1 MKSLRLGTWVALL
14 GLIFMPPG
22 VVAQVGDFDVSE
34 VAPGL
39 FVHQGRI
46 EPMSAEN
53 LGDIAN
59 VGFIVGKTCVAVVD
73 TGGSPQ
79 VGAALRDAIEVRTDK
94 PICYVINTHAHPD
107 HVLGNIAFAD
117 QRATFITHAD
127 YAQAL
132 GLRMQT
138 YLERFSMLYGKPLL
152 RNVIVPPDRA
162 VADTT
167 TLNLGNRLLKLTAL
181 PTGHT
186 NTDLIVFDVRTATLW
201 AGDTLF
207 VRHIP
212 VLDGSIKNWLGVM
225 ERLRELKA
233 ERAIPGHG
241 PKRVPWPGA
250 LSAQRRYLNTMAEAI
265 RRVIDRGGTIEEAID
280 SVGYAAREQWLLFD
294 EYHRRNVTA
303 AYAELEWE

>member
-59 VGFIVGKTCVAVVD
+59 IGFIVGKTCVAVVD

-107 HVLGNIAFAD
+107 HVLGNIAFAE
-117 QRATFITHAD
+117 QRPTFITHAD

-138 YLERFSMLYGKPLL
+138 YLERFSKLYGKPLL
-152 RNVIVPPDRA
+152 REVIVPPDRV

-212 VLDGSIKNWLGVM
+212 VLDGSIKNWLKVM
-225 ERLRELKA
+225 ERLRKLKA
-233 ERAIPGHG
+233 EWAIPGHG
-241 PKRVPWPGA
+241 PKRVSWPGA
-250 LSAQRRYLNTMAEAI
+250 LSAQRRYLNTMSEEI

-280 SVGYAAREQWLLFD
+280 TVGYAAREQWLLFD
-294 EYHRRNVTA
+294 EYHRRNITA

>member
-22 VVAQVGDFDVSE
+22 VVAQAGDFDVSE

-46 EPMSAEN
+46 EPMSAGN

-138 YLERFSMLYGKPLL
+138 YLERFSTLYGKPLL
-152 RNVIVPPDRA
+152 RDVIVPPDRA

-167 TLNLGNRLLKLTAL
+167 TLNLGNRVLKLTAL

-212 VLDGSIKNWLGVM
+212 VLDGSIKNWLEVM
-225 ERLRELKA
+225 ERLRKLKA

-265 RRVIDRGGTIEEAID
+265 RRVIDRGGTIEEATD

>member
-1 MKSLRLGTWVALL
+1 MKSLTLGTWVALL

-46 EPMSAEN
+46 EPMSAVN

-59 VGFIVGKTCVAVVD
+59 VGFIVGKNCVAVVD

-79 VGAALRDAIEVRTDK
+79 VGAALRDAIEARTDK

-138 YLERFSMLYGKPLL
+138 YLERFSTLYGKPLL
-152 RNVIVPPDRA
+152 RDVIVPPDRA
-162 VADTT
+162 VTATT
-167 TLNLGNRLLKLTAL
+167 TLNLGDRLLKLTAL

-212 VLDGSIKNWLGVM
+212 VLDGSIKNWLEVM
-225 ERLRELKA
+225 ERLRKLKA

-250 LSAQRRYLNTMAEAI
+250 LSAQRRYLSTMSEEI

>member
-1 MKSLRLGTWVALL
+1 MSQ
-14 GLIFMPPG
+14 G
-22 VVAQVGDFDVSE
+22 VVAELRDFEASE
-34 VAPGL
+34 VAPGV

-59 VGFIVGKTCVAVVD
+59 IGFIVGDRCVAVVD

-79 VGAALRDAIEVRTDK
+79 VGSALRAAIEARTDK
-94 PICYVINTHAHPD
+94 PVCYVINTHAHPD
-107 HVLGNIAFAD
+107 HVLGNIAFTD
-117 QRATFITHAD
+117 QRATLITHEN
-127 YAQAL
+127 YAEAL

-138 YLERFSMLYGKPLL
+138 YLERFSKLYGTPLS
-152 RNVIVPPDRA
+152 RDVIVPPDRT
-162 VADTT
+162 VADTAT
-167 TLNLGNRLLKLTAL
+167 INLGHRALKLTAL

-186 NTDLIVFDVRTATLW
+186 NTDLIVCDVRSATLW

-212 VLDGSIKNWLGVM
+212 VLDGSIKGWLKVM
-225 ERLRELKA
+225 ERLRKLKA

-241 PKRVPWPGA
+241 PISVSWPEA
-250 LSAQRRYLNTMAEAI
+250 LTPQRRYFNTMAEGI
-265 RRVIDRGGTIEEAID
+265 RNVIDRGGTIEEAVNT
-280 SVGYAAREQWLLFD
+280 VGYAARDQWLLFD

-303 AYAELEWE
+303 AFAELEWE

>member
-1 MKSLRLGTWVALL
+1 
-14 GLIFMPPG
+14 MPPG
-22 VVAQVGDFDVSE
+22 VVAQAGDFDVSE

-46 EPMSAEN
+46 EPMSADN

-94 PICYVINTHAHPD
+94 PVCYVINTHAHPD

-138 YLERFSMLYGKPLL
+138 YLERFSKLYGKPLL
-152 RNVIVPPDRA
+152 RDVIVPPDRA

-212 VLDGSIKNWLGVM
+212 VLDGSIKNWLEVM
-225 ERLRELKA
+225 ERLRKLKA
-233 ERAIPGHG
+233 EQAIPGHG

-250 LSAQRRYLNTMAEAI
+250 LLAQRRYLNTMAEEI

>member
-46 EPMSAEN
+46 EPMSAGN

-138 YLERFSMLYGKPLL
+138 YLERFSTLYGKPLL
-152 RNVIVPPDRA
+152 RDVIVPPDRA

-212 VLDGSIKNWLGVM
+212 VLDGSIKNWLEVM
-225 ERLRELKA
+225 ERLRKLKA

>member
-1 MKSLRLGTWVALL
+1 
-14 GLIFMPPG
+14 MPPG

-152 RNVIVPPDRA
+152 RDVIVPPDRA

-167 TLNLGNRLLKLTAL
+167 TLNLGNRVLKLTAL

-212 VLDGSIKNWLGVM
+212 VLDGSIKNWLAVM
-225 ERLRELKA
+225 ERLRKLKA

-250 LSAQRRYLNTMAEAI
+250 LSAQRRYLNTMAEEI

>member
-1 MKSLRLGTWVALL
+1 
-14 GLIFMPPG
+14 MPPG

-138 YLERFSMLYGKPLL
+138 YLERFSTLYGKPLL
-152 RNVIVPPDRA
+152 RDVIVPPDRA

-212 VLDGSIKNWLGVM
+212 VLDGSIKNWLEVM

-241 PKRVPWPGA
+241 PKRVPWPRA
-250 LSAQRRYLNTMAEAI
+250 LSAQRRYLNAMAEEI

>member
-138 YLERFSMLYGKPLL
+138 YLERFSTLYGKPLL
-152 RNVIVPPDRA
+152 RDVIVPPDRA

-212 VLDGSIKNWLGVM
+212 VLDGSIKNWLEVM